1 MRLYLRKNTT
11 SPMNFL
17 LFDDSVFAAQLQ
29 PFTHTRPIS
38 HIRCG
43 IFTPAERW
51 RHSLKSDGL
60 VCASGIAEK
69 CWPKPAVFQGLILNS
84 AWIPTRE
91 QEARVLHLAE
101 GEALVSG
108 SVVLAWNTGK
118 EEVHLPENLHPELC
132 TLVQEVSDPQLITRP
147 WHIFSLNGKVIR
159 QDFERLSEGRKS
171 AAIQDPF
178 TKVYAPEN
186 VFVEEGVDIKAAIIN
201 ASEGPVYIG
210 KNAQIQEGSMIKGPF
225 AMLESS
231 VVNMGGKMRP
241 DTTIGPF
248 SKVGGEINN
257 AVIFGYSNKAHDGFL
272 GNSVIGEWCNLGAD
286 TNNSNLK
293 NNYAE
298 VKIWSYAEEKSI
310 PTGLQFCGLLMADH
324 SKCGIN
330 TMFNTGTVVGVA
342 CNLFDA
348 GFPPTHIPAFTW
360 GGAVRGFET
369 YRIDKFL
376 EAEERV
382 YARRNKKMEDGYK
395 DLLQHVFVRE
405 LAQERL

>member
-1 MRLYLRKNTT
+1 
-11 SPMNFL
+11 MNFL
-17 LFDDSVFAAQLQ
+17 LFDEALFAAQLQ

-43 IFTPAERW
+43 IFTAHERW
-51 RHSLKSDGL
+51 SHFLQSEGQ

-69 CWPKPAVFQGLILNS
+69 CWPKPVRFQGLILNS
-84 AWIPTRE
+84 TWIPTRE
-91 QEARVLHLAE
+91 QQARVLHLAE

-118 EEVHLPENLHPELC
+118 EEVHLPENLHAEHC
-132 TLVQEVSDPQLITRP
+132 TLVQEVSDPLLITRP

-159 QDFERLSEGRKS
+159 QDFERITEGRTS
-171 AAIQDPF
+171 AGIQDSF
-178 TKVYAPEN
+178 TKVYSPEN
-186 VFVEEGVDIKAAIIN
+186 VFVEEGVDVKAAIIN

-210 KNAQIQEGSMIKGPF
+210 KNTQIQEGSMIKGPF

-298 VKIWSYAEEKSI
+298 VKIWSYAEQQSI

-382 YARRNKKMEDGYK
+382 YARRSKKMEDAYK